1 VSATFNAGSGG
12 AGCSDDYTVSIDGA
26 AGVAY
31 TPGTSVGGSATT
43 SIVIQGRRAGCTSG
57 AGCNGTSYVTLAPW
71 NVVAQPVGPTLL
83 LKTPNLAT
91 ICTGTAVSATFN
103 AGSGGAGC
111 SDDLYSKH

>member
-1 VSATFNAGSGG
+1 V
-12 AGCSDDYTVSIDGA
+12 
-26 AGVAY
+26 
-31 TPGTSVGGSATT
+31 P
-43 SIVIQGRRAGCTSG
+43 
-57 AGCNGTSYVTLAPW
+57 GCNGTSYVTLASW

-111 SDDLYSKH
+111 SDDYTVSIDGASGVSLYTRNISRWKCNNKYSDTRKESRLHIRLQDVMEQVM